1 MLAAA
6 LGMAAWAAWSGGQV
20 AIAEGATAPP
30 EALLV
35 RPGWAL
41 RAAVDA
47 MERSEAERARA
58 LLAEVSRRHPLV
70 ADHADLLH
78 ARLLL
83 GEGDAEAAAAHARA
97 ATTRH
102 AGSPL
107 LPRLHAVLGDTL
119 HAAGD
124 ASGARA
130 AWEAALAGTR
140 EGDAR
145 AELLAA
151 LAASREKAGADEA
164 AAQAWLEIWREH
176 PLAAPA
182 DRAEARLRALEDR
195 LGRPLRSGP
204 DWKARGDV
212 LRARGRNELAV
223 PVYEA
228 ALTRDLAPRTRRATL
243 RARAHGLFA
252 LRRYEEAIPALE
264 ALAPDPDAAVSRAR
278 AVARAGDVPR
288 AIEDLLAVADGRWG
302 RSSVYARYLAA
313 LLLEDE
319 DDLARARVHFEKVAG
334 ERAHARYAN
343 PSLWS
348 LGWTAWR
355 SGRWE
360 EARERMAELAE
371 RERASPI
378 RRLRPLYWGARA
390 AEKLGDAEAAA
401 ATWRAMAAEYP
412 FTYYGWLARQRLAEA
427 PPEAEPPHL
436 EAGPRRVPAEAL
448 ARARILLEAGLAE
461 EAALELDRTAGRARS
476 LRDRLEV
483 ARLLA
488 GAGRYHRAQRLVVDR
503 YHEDLARGVAPGHE
517 ELWWLAW
524 PAAFGEVM
532 AAARPPDAAIDRAV
546 VSAVMREES
555 GYRPEVTSPAGA
567 RGLLQI
573 MPDTGRRLAAEL
585 GLGGFEPA
593 DLYLPRTNIRLGTF
607 YLDQLMRQFDG
618 RLVAAVASYNAGPHN
633 VARWLV
639 ERPGLEDDEWVEAVP
654 YSQTRSYVKRVMR
667 SIHAY
672 RMLH

>member
-1 MLAAA
+1 
-6 LGMAAWAAWSGGQV
+6 
-20 AIAEGATAPP
+20 
-30 EALLV
+30 
-35 RPGWAL
+35 
-41 RAAVDA
+41 
-47 MERSEAERARA
+47 
-58 LLAEVSRRHPLV
+58 
-70 ADHADLLH
+70 
-78 ARLLL
+78 
-83 GEGDAEAAAAHARA
+83 
-97 ATTRH
+97 
-102 AGSPL
+102 
-107 LPRLHAVLGDTL
+107 
-119 HAAGD
+119 
-124 ASGARA
+124 
-130 AWEAALAGTR
+130 
-140 EGDAR
+140 
-145 AELLAA
+145 
-151 LAASREKAGADEA
+151 
-164 AAQAWLEIWREH
+164 
-176 PLAAPA
+176 
-182 DRAEARLRALEDR
+182 
-195 LGRPLRSGP
+195 
-204 DWKARGDV
+204 
-212 LRARGRNELAV
+212 
-223 PVYEA
+223 
-228 ALTRDLAPRTRRATL
+228 
-243 RARAHGLFA
+243 
-252 LRRYEEAIPALE
+252 
-264 ALAPDPDAAVSRAR
+264 
-278 AVARAGDVPR
+278 
-288 AIEDLLAVADGRWG
+288 
-302 RSSVYARYLAA
+302 
-313 LLLEDE
+313 
-319 DDLARARVHFEKVAG
+319 
-334 ERAHARYAN
+334 
-343 PSLWS
+343 
-348 LGWTAWR
+348 
-355 SGRWE
+355 
-360 EARERMAELAE
+360 
-371 RERASPI
+371 
-378 RRLRPLYWGARA
+378 
-390 AEKLGDAEAAA
+390 
-401 ATWRAMAAEYP
+401 
-412 FTYYGWLARQRLAEA
+412 
-427 PPEAEPPHL
+427 
-436 EAGPRRVPAEAL
+436 VPAEAL

-524 PAAFGEVM
+524 PAAFGEVL